1 MMIRARRRSF
11 AIAGL
16 CCALCLPAAPSFA
29 TPVDQQVEGT
39 YAAGDVEG
47 AKDLVTARLLELGL
61 SPAEAQARV
70 DALEVQDLQQ
80 LAANPE
86 QLAMGG
92 MDQKTLVLIIV
103 AGAVVIV
110 AFRILLWSTLFGI

>member
-11 AIAGL
+11 AVAGL
-16 CCALCLPAAPSFA
+16 CCVLCLPATLSFG

-39 YAAGDVEG
+39 YAAGDVEE
-47 AKDLVTARLLELGL
+47 AKALVTARLLELGL

-92 MDQKTLVLIIV
+92 MEDKTLVLIIV
-103 AGAVVIV
+103 AGAVAIV
-110 AFRILLWSTLFGI
+110 AFRFLLWSTLFV